1 MTRDNSEPTNGTDN
15 GREDRQPP
23 QNEFADAGEHRDIEL
38 TRARHLVS
46 MLSRSK
52 ILTEKEAQAFAF
64 REIAGFDRQL
74 TAEKTDMSPHD
85 VDAYLLSAD
94 IEITE
99 ARKYLEIID
108 DARRS
113 VESGNG

>member
-1 MTRDNSEPTNGTDN
+1 
-15 GREDRQPP
+15 
-23 QNEFADAGEHRDIEL
+23 
-38 TRARHLVS
+38 

-108 DARRS
+108 EARRS

>member
-1 MTRDNSEPTNGTDN
+1 
-15 GREDRQPP
+15 
-23 QNEFADAGEHRDIEL
+23 
-38 TRARHLVS
+38 

-64 REIAGFDRQL
+64 REIAGFDHQL

-94 IEITE
+94 VEITK

-108 DARRS
+108 DARRR